1 VSADPGPTRVL
12 LVEDDPN
19 IVDLVRS
26 NLVVRGFAV
35 DVATSGTGV
44 AARVHPPPDGAS
56 PAAAP
61 PDIVLLDLMLPGADG
76 FEV

>member
-1 VSADPGPTRVL
+1 MTDADATRVL

-35 DVATSGTGV
+35 DVSTTGE
-44 AARVHPPPDGAS
+44 RGAS
-56 PAAAP
+56 T
-61 PDIVLLDLMLPGADG
+61 PGVG
-76 FEV
+76 RRRPTSSCST